1 MKIYISNWPRNPA
14 KERKVNIRIDKW
26 DTWSMDNTLALIIEP
41 MLKQLKAEQNGHPC
55 GIDGQSEKV
64 ETELGNP
71 CEGCKCQTQWDEILD
86 KMIFAFESLNNDY
99 ENRYHSGEID
109 FVHVPIDE
117 DRNEVAPED
126 AVYYRLDKGPN
137 DTHVFDVEG
146 WKKHEEKIQ
155 EGLELFGKHFR
166 ALWT

>member
-1 MKIYISNWPRNPA
+1 MKVYIGNWPRNPV

-26 DTWSMDNTLALIIEP
+26 DTWGMDSTLALIIEP
-41 MLKQLKAEQNGHPC
+41 MLKQLKDTQNGHPC
-55 GIDGQSEKV
+55 EIDGQSE
-64 ETELGNP
+64 
-71 CEGCKCQTQWDEILD
+71 WDEILD

-99 ENRYHSGEID
+99 EDQYHSGEID
-109 FVHVPIDE
+109 FVHVPIGK
-117 DRNEVAPED
+117 DRKEVAPED

-155 EGLELFGKHFR
+155 EGLELFGKYFR
-166 ALWT
+166 SLWT